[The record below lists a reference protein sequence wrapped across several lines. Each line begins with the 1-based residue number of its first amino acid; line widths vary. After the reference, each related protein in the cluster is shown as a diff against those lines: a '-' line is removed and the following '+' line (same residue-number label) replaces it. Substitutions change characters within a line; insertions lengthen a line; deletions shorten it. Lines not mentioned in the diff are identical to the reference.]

1 VPDVLAKRPFRETS
15 RSGWSK
21 LYIPVKYKLKDCT
34 MMKKFMTSEALS
46 KVKKPMGDPG
56 RKGMTPFPGEA
67 AIMTIYS

>member
-1 VPDVLAKRPFRETS
+1 
-15 RSGWSK
+15 
-21 LYIPVKYKLKDCT
+21 